1 MGVRN
6 YLTLEENQ
14 ELQKPLKFHEN
25 PDLGEQILMLLLRN
39 GHWSLKVMILD
50 FLSPRILV

>member
-39 GHWSLKVMILD
+39 GHWSLKV
-50 FLSPRILV
+50 